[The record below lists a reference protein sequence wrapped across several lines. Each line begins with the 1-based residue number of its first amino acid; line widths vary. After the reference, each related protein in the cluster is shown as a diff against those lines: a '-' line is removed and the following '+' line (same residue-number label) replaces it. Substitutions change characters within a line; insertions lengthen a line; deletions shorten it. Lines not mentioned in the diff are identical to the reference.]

1 MRWNG
6 LTGEVLFYGAGRKE
20 WELMLSHQHHRDD
33 SYMAEWKNFIECVNA
48 HKIPLIT
55 GEDGLKVLQII
66 EAARHSEKSG
76 GQMVEVERLQINRVY
91 L

>member
-1 MRWNG
+1 
-6 LTGEVLFYGAGRKE
+6 
-20 WELMLSHQHHRDD
+20 
-33 SYMAEWKNFIECVNA
+33 MAEWKNFIECVNA
-48 HKIPLIT
+48 QKIPLIT

-76 GQMVEVERLQINRVY
+76 GKMVEVEKIQVKKAY